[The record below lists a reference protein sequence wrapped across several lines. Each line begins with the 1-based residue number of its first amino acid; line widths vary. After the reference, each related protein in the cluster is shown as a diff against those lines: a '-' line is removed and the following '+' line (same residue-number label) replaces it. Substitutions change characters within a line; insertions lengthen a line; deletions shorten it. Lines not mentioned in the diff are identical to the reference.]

1 MAKKLKDRLEEI
13 GDEFRVR
20 ILEAALKGNPDNFD
34 VLFELGNAYTT
45 SGRYEEGLAIDRRL
59 IRLRPDNPIV
69 HYNLACSLS
78 LLGEIDESLEE
89 LEASFKLGYREY
101 NYVISD
107 SDLQNLRKDGRF
119 AELIERYLGGQAGG
133 SSA

>member
-1 MAKKLKDRLEEI
+1 MGKKIEEQLEEI
-13 GDEFRVR
+13 GEDFQVR
-20 ILEAALKGNPDNFD
+20 ILEAALKGNPDSFD
-34 VLFELGNAYTT
+34 VLFELGNAYTQ
-45 SGRYEEGLAIDRRL
+45 SSRYEEGLEIDRRL

-89 LEASFKLGYREY
+89 LETCFMLGYREY

-107 SDLQNLRKDGRF
+107 SDLENVRMDNRF
-119 AELIERYLGGQAGG
+119 AELIERYLHSGKRPG
-133 SSA
+133 